1 MASAAGTATS
11 KWSSVGSTFQNIGS
25 KISNVGGSLTK
36 GITLPAVGAAGA
48 VGGITAALGWG
59 RLRSIDSANAQL
71 KGLGYSAKD
80 VENIS
85 GQVATALEG
94 GMMTLGEGTRVA
106 AGGLAAG
113 VEQGKELEKY
123 IGLVDAAAIGMNTSV
138 DETAMIFNRVQ
149 GSGKVMTEELQM
161 VEQRMPGFSNA
172 LQEHIGVA
180 SDDEFKKMVTAGEVG
195 SDAFLET
202 MDTFA
207 GDMAKEHAKSFDGLV
222 DLAKAYVGQI
232 GEAMLGGVFE
242 QSKDSI
248 AEFVDWLSDP
258 GVQAKAAELGKTIGD
273 VFSKVLGVVKN
284 VITWFMGLPAPIQ
297 KTALVIGGIAVAAGP
312 VLLVLGTMASTIGT
326 LITTFGAIAGVIA
339 KIPAPLNI
347 LGGLFRMISPL
358 LGLLKVGLMAV
369 GGAMKA
375 LWLTMMANP
384 IVLIIAAVVAIVAA
398 LVWFFTQTETGKK
411 MWSAFMDWLG
421 QAWEWIKTT
430 AVTVFNAVVTAITTA
445 WQWIKDTSVAIWNGF
460 ISWIVGLWNGIIGT
474 AKAVFL
480 GIGTAIIT
488 AWNWIKTKTSDVWN
502 AIINWIKDTWNK
514 IITTISDAVNKVKN
528 WISDA
533 WTMIKTMT
541 AKLWN
546 GIKMAI
552 ARAIVSAVRT
562 VQNKVQQIKN
572 WITNTWNRVKNTT
585 SNAWSGIKSA
595 VRNGINGAV
604 NFVRR
609 LPGRALS
616 ALGNIGSKL
625 YNSGKAMIDGF
636 KDGIVNAFN
645 NAVNAVKNGLSRIRN
660 FFPFSPAKEGPF
672 SGKGWTWY
680 SGQSM
685 SEGLADGMASGTSD
699 VVRQSEALMKAAA
712 FDAPSIPGMTRP
724 SSSASG
730 LDEDTGPTSNINF
743 HITNPVAEPTSE
755 TARKASAYIGVSI

>member
-1 MASAAGTATS
+1 MANAAGTASS
-11 KWSSVGSTFQNIGS
+11 KWSSVGSTFQNIGN
-25 KISNVGGSLTK
+25 KISSVGGGLTK
-36 GITLPAVGAAGA
+36 GVTLPAVGAAAA

-384 IVLIIAAVVAIVAA
+384 IVLIIAAVVAVVAA

-421 QAWEWIKTT
+421 TAWEWIKTT
-430 AVTVFNAVVTAITTA
+430 AVTVFNAIVDTITGA
-445 WQWIKDTSVAIWNGF
+445 WTWIKDKTTEIWDT
-460 ISWIVGLWNGIIGT
+460 V
-474 AKAVFL
+474 V
-480 GIGTAIIT
+480 
-488 AWNWIKTKTSDVWN
+488 
-502 AIINWIKDTWNK
+502 NWIKDNWSTIVDFLALLSPVTAVIRHWDKIKAVTSAVWTWIVEK
-514 IITTISDAVNKVKN
+514 IKAVWTSIITAVTNAVDKVKT
-528 WISDA
+528 WISNA
-533 WTMIKTMT
+533 WSKIKSTT
-541 AKLWN
+541 SNIWN
-546 GIKMAI
+546 GIKTVMKD
-552 ARAIVSAVRT
+552 AIVKAVLT
-562 VQNKVQQIKN
+562 VMNKVNQIKSKMQN
-572 WITNTWNRVKNTT
+572 AWNRVKSIT
-585 SNAWSGIKSA
+585 SNAFNGVKNA
-595 VRNGINGAV
+595 VSNGINGAV
-604 NFVRR
+604 NFVRN

-625 YNSGKAMIDGF
+625 YNSGWSMIQGF
-636 KDGIVNAFN
+636 KDGIVSAFN
-645 NAVNAVKNGLSRIRN
+645 NAVNAVKNGLNRIRN

-685 SEGLADGMASGTSD
+685 SEGLAAGMAAGQAD
-699 VVRQSEALMKAAA
+699 VVRQTDALMRAAT
-712 FDAPSIPGMTRP
+712 FDTPDVPGMAPRGSRDSQATDEGR
-724 SSSASG
+724 SSNV
-730 LDEDTGPTSNINF
+730 TFN
-743 HITNPVAEPTSE
+743 ITNPVAEPTSE

>member
-1 MASAAGTATS
+1 MSRAAGTASS

-384 IVLIIAAVVAIVAA
+384 IVLIIAAVVAVVAA
-398 LVWFFTQTETGKK
+398 LVWFFTQTETGKEI
-411 MWSAFMDWLG
+411 WSNFMDWLG
-421 QAWEWIKTT
+421 TAWEWIKTT
-430 AVTVFNAVVTAITTA
+430 AVTVFNAIVDTITGA
-445 WQWIKDTSVAIWNGF
+445 WTWIKDKTTEIWDT
-460 ISWIVGLWNGIIGT
+460 V
-474 AKAVFL
+474 V
-480 GIGTAIIT
+480 
-488 AWNWIKTKTSDVWN
+488 
-502 AIINWIKDTWNK
+502 NWIKDNWSTIVDFLALLSPVTAVIRHWDKIKAVTSAVWTWIVEKIKAVWTSIITAVTNAVDKVKTWISNAWNK
-514 IITTISDAVNKVKN
+514 IKSTTSNI
-528 WISDA
+528 
-533 WTMIKTMT
+533 
-541 AKLWN
+541 WN
-546 GIKMAI
+546 GIKTVMKN
-552 ARAIVSAVRT
+552 AIVKAVLT
-562 VQNKVQQIKN
+562 VMNKVNQIKSKMQN
-572 WITNTWNRVKNTT
+572 AWNRVKSIT
-585 SNAWSGIKSA
+585 SNAFNGVKNA
-595 VRNGINGAV
+595 VSNGINGAV
-604 NFVRR
+604 NFVRN

-625 YNSGKAMIDGF
+625 YNSGWSMIQGF
-636 KDGIVNAFN
+636 KDGIVSAFN
-645 NAVNAVKNGLSRIRN
+645 NAVNAVKNGLNRIRN

>member
-1 MASAAGTATS
+1 MANAAGTATS

-384 IVLIIAAVVAIVAA
+384 IVLIIAAVVAVVAA
-398 LVWFFTQTETGKK
+398 LVWFFTQTETGKEI
-411 MWSAFMDWLG
+411 WSNFMDWLG
-421 QAWEWIKTT
+421 TAWEWIKTT
-430 AVTVFNAVVTAITTA
+430 AVTVFNAIVDTITGA
-445 WQWIKDTSVAIWNGF
+445 WTWIKDKTTEIWDT
-460 ISWIVGLWNGIIGT
+460 V
-474 AKAVFL
+474 V
-480 GIGTAIIT
+480 
-488 AWNWIKTKTSDVWN
+488 
-502 AIINWIKDTWNK
+502 NWIKDNWSTIVDFLALLSPVTAVIRHWDKIKAVTSAVWTWIVEKIKAVWTSIITAVTNAVDKVKTWISNAWNK
-514 IITTISDAVNKVKN
+514 IKSTTSNI
-528 WISDA
+528 
-533 WTMIKTMT
+533 
-541 AKLWN
+541 WN
-546 GIKMAI
+546 GIKTVMKN
-552 ARAIVSAVRT
+552 AIVKAVMT
-562 VQNKVQQIKN
+562 VMNKVNQIKSKMQN
-572 WITNTWNRVKNTT
+572 AWNRVKSIT
-585 SNAWSGIKSA
+585 SNAFNGVKNA
-595 VRNGINGAV
+595 VSNGINGAV
-604 NFVRR
+604 NFVRN

-625 YNSGKAMIDGF
+625 YNSGWSMIQGF
-636 KDGIVNAFN
+636 KDGIVSAFN
-645 NAVNAVKNGLSRIRN
+645 NAVNAVKNGLNRIRN